1 MMLDWLDPSLVKADP
16 LNVNWKEHYWPN
28 AEILNLTPDSP
39 DLPKPEEFPPKLK
52 LDKDKK
58 FGGMCTELLRLSNIN
73 VSCTPDAITEISHS
87 ITKPLKYHV
96 NYPAFVYL
104 QKMQVHDQ

>member
-1 MMLDWLDPSLVKADP
+1 MMMDWLDPSLVKADP

-58 FGGMCTELLRLSNIN
+58 FGGMYRASST
-73 VSCTPDAITEISHS
+73 V
-87 ITKPLKYHV
+87 KYKCVMLHQMQ
-96 NYPAFVYL
+96 L
-104 QKMQVHDQ
+104 QRFPIR